1 MDSQGILPWTVPQI
15 FSNPLEPLITMI
27 KDKKKY
33 LIIITSDHAGHDKI
47 HGSDHPEDSR
57 LPLIMISDIYDLTA
71 YQDRSY
77 KVSQLK
83 SLLDNL
89 VME

>member
-1 MDSQGILPWTVPQI
+1 MEELSFIDDT
-15 FSNPLEPLITMI
+15 LEPLITMI

-57 LPLIMISDIYDLTA
+57 LPLVVISDIYNLTA
-71 YQDRSY
+71 YQDRPY

-83 SLLDNL
+83 TLLDTL
-89 VME
+89 PKGPLSMHLR